1 MDKKKIITISL
12 FSIFLLLGAI
22 LSIAYAYFKARVSNL
37 ESSSTISIEA
47 GEMSITYEGITGLIT
62 ANKIVPNWSTTKTFT
77 LKGINN
83 TQANNVNTDNN
94 MYYKIGIVV
103 DNSTFSEGS
112 LTYTLNKDSSS
123 SSNGQMDDNKKGA
136 IPSSGTKFIA
146 TGYFSETSTEVS
158 HTYNLTI
165 AFPDTGEDQS
175 EDQGASF
182 AYHVTVEQGANSAY
196 IIPTLLELY
205 SSTTKTNGITEDGLE
220 IDDTPDKNLRYV
232 GANPNNYVTF
242 NDEIWRIIGVFNNVT
257 SIDENGNEKTESL
270 VKIVRNDTLGSYSWD
285 TSASTIN
292 SGKGVNEWSQADLMY
307 ELNCDGN
314 LSSSYCRSEDIT
326 DGYLSI
332 NPSTKTTLWYNGQNN
347 AKNASYDYSNNIKS
361 NWVDKIANVRWNLG
375 GYNTPFVSV
384 LNIYNAERGTTH
396 ASDPSDGIERTNTWD
411 GKIALIHPSDY
422 GYASTGTAC
431 RNKIYDC
438 DDDNS
443 KANNWLFNSVTQ
455 WTLFP
460 SSDSAYHMLFVAPG
474 GVSAFNTAYSAIK
487 VRPSLFLKSDVMIT
501 YGDGSSTNPYKILI
515 GKE

>member
-83 TQANNVNTDNN
+83 TQANNVNNDNN
-94 MYYKIGIVV
+94 LYYKIGIVV
-103 DNSTFSEGS
+103 DNNTFSEGS

-123 SSNGQMDDNKKGA
+123 SSNGQMADSKTGT

-175 EDQGASF
+175 EDQEASF
-182 AYHVTVEQGANSAY
+182 ACHLTVEQGANSAY

-270 VKIVRNDTLGSYSWD
+270 VKIIRNDILGNYSWD
-285 TSASTIN
+285 TSESTIN
-292 SGKGVNEWSQADLMY
+292 SGTGINEWRQADLMY
-307 ELNCDGN
+307 ELNCDSN
-314 LSSSYCRSEDIT
+314 TDSAYCRDDIT
-326 DGYLSI
+326 DGYLS
-332 NPSTKTTLWYNGQNN
+332 NLTSGTTKWYNGTNN
-347 AKNASYDYSNNIKS
+347 LKTGTYYFSKNIKKS
-361 NWVDKIANVRWNLG
+361 VINKIAKVRWNLG
-375 GYNTPFVSV
+375 GYGLPLDSA
-384 LNIYNAERGTTH
+384 LNMYIAERGTLH
-396 ASDPSDGIERTNTWD
+396 VSDPSDKIVRYNTWD
-411 GKIALIHPSDY
+411 GKIALMYPSDY

-431 RNKIYDC
+431 RNKLNKC
-438 DDDNS
+438 NDDDS
-443 KANNWLFNSVTQ
+443 KANNWLFIPYQ
-455 WTLFP
+455 WTLSPYTGGANYVFFVDSVGRGDFASNNTP
-460 SSDSAYHMLFVAPG
+460 SC
-474 GVSAFNTAYSAIK
+474 
-487 VRPSLFLKSDVMIT
+487 VRPTLFLKSDVMIT

>member
-1 MDKKKIITISL
+1 MDKKKILTISL

-94 MYYKIGIVV
+94 LYYKIGIVV
-103 DNSTFSEGS
+103 DSNTFSEGAI
-112 LTYTLNKDSSS
+112 TYTLNKDSSS

-182 AYHVTVEQGANSAY
+182 ACHVTVEQSEAPKHVARM
-196 IIPTLLELY
+196 LKKLY

-232 GANPNNYVTF
+232 GTNPKNYISF
-242 NDEIWRIIGVFNNVT
+242 NDETWRIIGVFNNVT

-270 VKIVRNDTLGSYSWD
+270 VKIIRNDILGSYSWD
-285 TSASTIN
+285 SSESTIN
-292 SGKGVNEWSQADLMY
+292 SGYGVNEWSQADLMY
-307 ELNCDGN
+307 ELNCDGK
-314 LSSSYCRSEDIT
+314 STKYCRDDIT
-326 DGYLSI
+326 DGYLS
-332 NPSTKTTLWYNGQNN
+332 NLTSGTTKWYNGTNN
-347 AKNASYDYSNNIKS
+347 LKTGTYYFSKNIK
-361 NWVDKIANVRWNLG
+361 
-375 GYNTPFVSV
+375 
-384 LNIYNAERGTTH
+384 
-396 ASDPSDGIERTNTWD
+396 
-411 GKIALIHPSDY
+411 
-422 GYASTGTAC
+422 
-431 RNKIYDC
+431 
-438 DDDNS
+438 
-443 KANNWLFNSVTQ
+443 
-455 WTLFP
+455 
-460 SSDSAYHMLFVAPG
+460 
-474 GVSAFNTAYSAIK
+474 K
-487 VRPSLFLKSDVMIT
+487 V
-501 YGDGSSTNPYKILI
+501 
-515 GKE
+515 